1 MAGRLAWAALALA
14 VLALAATASGCAGA
28 RPAALDGVAFCGVDG
43 VADARHVRVR
53 LTATADHGAAGLALG
68 GRVTDTETGDPI
80 PGLNVTVGDGRR
92 GAATDLDG
100 RFVLDS
106 LRADQTLR
114 FSFVGYR
121 TLEARVGSLA
131 EGGEVAPDRP
141 AGR

>member
-1 MAGRLAWAALALA
+1 MAGRLPGAALALA
-14 VLALAATASGCAGA
+14 VLALATAASGCAGS
-28 RPAALDGVAFCGVDG
+28 RPAVPDGVVFCVEITDANAFGL
-43 VADARHVRVR
+43 RVVVTR
-53 LTATADHGAAGLALG
+53 VSDQGAAGLTLG
-68 GRVTDTETGDPI
+68 GRATDAETGDPI
-80 PGLNVTVGDGRR
+80 PGLNVAVGDGRR